1 MSRLSAS
8 CSRARPG
15 RCTRGVRKEQDARHR
30 SPPRSAQGTR
40 LPRIARDL
48 SGGPQTTVAP
58 LPHPREEAPCHFLLA
73 LPGALGETA
82 LHVAALYDHLEA
94 AAVLMEAAPELVKEP
109 MTSELYAGERPR
121 EGEVC

>member
-48 SGGPQTTVAP
+48 SGGPPKLLLPLFPTPGKKPHATSFSHCQEPWGRRRCTWRPSTTIWKQ
-58 LPHPREEAPCHFLLA
+58 PRC
-73 LPGALGETA
+73 
-82 LHVAALYDHLEA
+82 
-94 AAVLMEAAPELVKEP
+94 
-109 MTSELYAGERPR
+109 
-121 EGEVC
+121 